1 MGEKAPFIHYPEAR
15 PGPTVPYRNEEQV
28 IPVIRGLPLAIG
40 ASLYVFFSHHLP
52 SQPQLLNHL
61 PSLVSRTLA
70 SSRAIS
76 GGPLASMSS
85 ATSPSTNTPPDMIR
99 P

>member
-40 ASLYVFFSHHLP
+40 ASLYVFLIIIFPLSHNC
-52 SQPQLLNHL
+52 LN
-61 PSLVSRTLA
+61 
-70 SSRAIS
+70 IS
-76 GGPLASMSS
+76 
-85 ATSPSTNTPPDMIR
+85 PP
-99 P
+99 